1 MFDIGFPELILVSI
15 IALLVIGPERL
26 PETIRAVSLWIG
38 RFRRTFTE
46 LKQEIENEI
55 GADEIRAQLHNESVM
70 KDLEKARESIDEVRD
85 TVGDLIREV
94 DQPAA
99 SAIGTI
105 PTTGKPGVKSDD
117 ESSQSSA

>member
-1 MFDIGFPELILVSI
+1 MFDIGFPELVLVSI

-55 GADEIRAQLHNESVM
+55 GADEIRAQLHNESIMQEV
-70 KDLEKARESIDEVRD
+70 EKARESLDEVKD
-85 TVGDLIREV
+85 SVNDVIREASSPIK
-94 DQPAA
+94 PASPIA
-99 SAIGTI
+99 GEDEALKDE
-105 PTTGKPGVKSDD
+105 TG
-117 ESSQSSA
+117 SSRA